1 MKTSE
6 LIEHLEVLRRQKGDV
21 EVLIRVTGRPGEYL
35 HVHAPEPVLITRQSQ
50 RQGVL
55 GEDWVIALG

>member
-21 EVLIRVTGRPGEYL
+21 EVLIRVAGRPGEYL
-35 HVHAPEPVLITRQSQ
+35 HISAPEPVLITRQSQ